1 MQVVPAIDI
10 LNGDCVRLTQGK
22 RDKVTVYSNYPLEM
36 AKHWQNEGAQ
46 LIHLVDLDGAFSGK
60 PKNLATLEA
69 IVKAVTVP
77 IQFGGGVRDLATI
90 SECFD
95 KGADRVVLG
104 TAALRDRRLVDL
116 ATKEYR
122 DRILLAIDAFRGS
135 LAVQGWQ
142 EITGIKAREF
152 AASFEELPLAGMIY
166 TDVIADGTLTGP
178 NIPAIEELARS
189 LRLPLFAA
197 GGIGSLEDVLNLKAI
212 AGLAGVILGKA
223 LYSGALSL
231 RDAIEASR

>member
-22 RDKVTVYSNYPLEM
+22 RDKVTIYSNYPVEM
-36 AKHWQNEGAQ
+36 AKHWQNEGAK
-46 LIHLVDLDGAFSGK
+46 LIHVVDLDGAFSGK

-69 IVKAVTVP
+69 IAKAVTIPV
-77 IQFGGGVRDLATI
+77 QFGGGVRDLATI
-90 SECFD
+90 SECFN
-95 KGADRVVLG
+95 KGAARVVLG
-104 TAALRDRRLVDL
+104 TAALRERRLVER
-116 ATKEYR
+116 ATKEHQEK
-122 DRILLAIDAFRGS
+122 ILLAIDAFRGF

-142 EITGIKAREF
+142 EITGVKAQEF
-152 AASFEELPLAGMIY
+152 AASFESLPLAGMIY

-189 LRLPLFAA
+189 LTLPLFAA
-197 GGIGSLEDVLNLKAI
+197 GGIGSLEDVLRLKAI
-212 AGLAGVILGKA
+212 TGLAGAILGKV

-231 RDAIEASR
+231 REAIEASL

>member
-22 RDKVTVYSNYPLEM
+22 REKVTVYSNYPVEA

-69 IVKAVTVP
+69 IAKAVTVP
-77 IQFGGGVRDLATI
+77 VQFGGGVRDSATI

-95 KGADRVVLG
+95 KGAARVVLG
-104 TAALRDRRLVDL
+104 TAALRDQRLVDQ

-122 DRILLAIDAFRGS
+122 EQILLAIDAFRGS

-142 EITGIKAREF
+142 EITGVKAREF
-152 AASFEELPLAGMIY
+152 AASFEDLPLAGMIY

-189 LRLPLFAA
+189 LSLPLFAA
-197 GGIGSLEDVLNLKAI
+197 GGIGSLEDVLRLKAI
-212 AGLAGVILGKA
+212 SGLTGAILGKA
-223 LYSGALSL
+223 LYSGAISL
-231 RDAIEASR
+231 IDALEASQ